1 MVHRV
6 QRVHKAMLVPQDSQ
20 AQMAHQDLKDIQV
33 AQEPLENPVK
43 VDGKDL
49 WDQLVLLVQLDLQ
62 D

>member
-6 QRVHKAMLVPQDSQ
+6 QRVHKAILVPQDSQ

-33 AQEPLENPVK
+33 AQEPLENPVR
-43 VDGKDL
+43 VDVQAL
-49 WDQLVLLVQLDLQ
+49 WDKVVLLVQLDLQ